1 MKNTKFSIKKIK
13 NISNDPKVVHTKGAL
28 LEKMGKMESA
38 IELYKSAALDNYV
51 KSQYTMKVK
60 NNLKK
65 QKSGIQ
71 WHIKVEVKMLLLI

>member
-1 MKNTKFSIKKIK
+1 
-13 NISNDPKVVHTKGAL
+13 
-28 LEKMGKMESA
+28 MGKMESA

-51 KSQYTMKVK
+51 KSQYTLGNIYESK

-65 QKSGIQ
+65 QKSGIR

>member
-1 MKNTKFSIKKIK
+1 
-13 NISNDPKVVHTKGAL
+13 
-28 LEKMGKMESA
+28 MGKIESA

-51 KSQYTMKVK
+51 KSQYTLGNIYESK